1 MKLTLSYYI
10 RRNGVSLERRLFL
23 FINQM
28 RYQGDE
34 TSAAKIYSSSFE
46 CGELAHSQRENLD
59 CRRME
64 LNDDTCERDPDRCL
78 SYLVPQTYS
87 VCSFTCATLIW
98 LADFAPDILFN
109 NFDSFPLPSKNAVCS
124 NDIGPTT
131 TSPVVDTTASVFQN
145 STSHTTYF
153 SSDHDVNGNVTE
165 RTTAQ
170 TSSVEENTGSSNVQ
184 MFIWIGALVAV
195 FLLVLMF
202 AALCCKIIRKRKRD
216 RGGSVSPTVTDSP
229 TPPSSEIVKV
239 ESSQTIE
246 TSSEEMEVVKYHTL
260 DEMAVAAEIE
270 TNFDDC
276 DDQGYTV
283 IRVGSCRDWQ
293 MAGVRDESRVTRP
306 LPQPPDSV
314 GKDSRTSS
322 SENTARGDQ
331 TTSIPSIPITITSR
345 SPSSLDSNPLVGQPH
360 LIPSRDRAGTCTT
373 QPPPRPHKRQVHL
386 ENHTYLGLVNLRPD
400 HAAFNLMREVK
411 LVRTQHGHLELVSV
425 QEELS
430 ALTEY
435 YTRILLINQTDG
447 DLGVV
452 GLAEDTMNTSEREP
466 CLNSLD
472 ERRGSLT
479 RGSDLSDL
487 DRCWLDTLDKA
498 VRYPD
503 DLGYSGQDIIY
514 FGSLDLEDN
523 RGVSSCDYL
532 TVLDIDPNDLSSWG
546 DRDFPVLDID
556 AIFGSPGSHLSD

>member
-1 MKLTLSYYI
+1 
-10 RRNGVSLERRLFL
+10 
-23 FINQM
+23 M
-28 RYQGDE
+28 RYPGDE
-34 TSAAKIYSSSFE
+34 TSAAKIYSSAFE
-46 CGELAHSQRENLD
+46 CGELAHSQQENLD

-64 LNDDTCERDPDRCL
+64 LSDDTCERDPDRCL

-87 VCSFTCATLIW
+87 VCSFSCATLIW
-98 LADFAPDILFN
+98 VADFTLDIFYQ
-109 NFDSFPLPSKNAVCS
+109 NFGSLPIPVKNGICPK
-124 NDIGPTT
+124 DIRSTT
-131 TSPVVDTTASVFQN
+131 PSPVTVVDTTMSVFLN
-145 STSHTTYF
+145 STSPTTYDF
-153 SSDHDVNGNVTE
+153 TVYHRNSNVTE
-165 RTTAQ
+165 KTTAE
-170 TSSVEENTGSSNVQ
+170 TASVEGNTWSSNVQ
-184 MFIWIGALVAV
+184 MFIGIGAAVAV
-195 FLLVLMF
+195 LLVVLVVVS
-202 AALCCKIIRKRKRD
+202 LCYKIVRKRKRD
-216 RGGSVSPTVTDSP
+216 RGGSASPTVMDSP
-229 TPPSSEIVKV
+229 TPPSSEVSKV
-239 ESSQTIE
+239 ESSRTIE

-283 IRVGSCRDWQ
+283 IRGWSCRDWQ

-306 LPQPPDSV
+306 LPQPPDYV
-314 GKDSRTSS
+314 EKDSRTSS

-331 TTSIPSIPITITSR
+331 TTYLPSIPITITSR
-345 SPSSLDSNPLVGQPH
+345 SPSSLDSNPLDGQPH
-360 LIPSRDRAGTCTT
+360 LIPSRDREGTCTT
-373 QPPPRPHKRQVHL
+373 RPPPRPHKRQVHL
-386 ENHTYLGLVNLRPD
+386 ENHTYLGQVNLRPD
-400 HAAFNLMREVK
+400 HTAFSHVTEVK

-425 QEELS
+425 QEELP

-447 DLGVV
+447 DVGVV
-452 GLAEDTMNTSEREP
+452 GLVEDTMNTSEREP

-503 DLGYSGQDIIY
+503 NLGYSGQDIIY

-523 RGVSSCDYL
+523 TSVSSYDYL
-532 TVLDIDPNDLSSWG
+532 TVLDIDPYDMSPGG
-546 DRDFPVLDID
+546 DRFFSVEDIEVISGC
-556 AIFGSPGSHLSD
+556 ASSRLNS